1 MQDEHHQK
9 CLYLIK
15 SPKEHYNSFP
25 ALPGRGSWC
34 IALEQHRD
42 AEFIS
47 DSAAPRVPAEQSGMK
62 WDDAFFSGRAVRHWK
77 GLPREVVES
86 VSLEVLKKRADV
98 SLRDVV

>member
-1 MQDEHHQK
+1 VQDEHHQK

-47 DSAAPRVPAEQSGMK
+47 DSAASRVPAEQSRM
-62 WDDAFFSGRAVRHWK
+62 ASSCISRSSGEKLGKTSSQEEW
-77 GLPREVVES
+77 
-86 VSLEVLKKRADV
+86 
-98 SLRDVV
+98 